1 MLRAFGPSSAEP
13 AEPADRRSGDALG
26 SPGRR
31 LRTVNVR
38 LPGVRFL
45 KQRLGWADPSAV
57 NSGFGYRVRARVA
70 SQRGFTLIEV
80 LVSALITTLIA
91 TAVAGALITNT
102 DIISNQTNRSEA
114 ETLAE
119 QDQERLKGLSA
130 EQLDNLS
137 QTYNVNANGTAF
149 TIKSQAWYLS
159 NTNGQSCSSS
169 GGASATYFKTISTVT
184 NTNSAGT
191 TKTLATDESVISP
204 DAGGSLLVQFHD
216 QTANPLSGVALS
228 ATGPE
233 SDDGTSNA
241 TGCVIFSGLNTGAYN
256 LTYTDIGY
264 VDPNGNPSPLADTA
278 TVASTGIASP
288 GKGNPI
294 ELGQAGGLT
303 ANYQTTDTSTVT
315 AYADGLSWFS
325 SGGAGI
331 PMASYR
337 TNSSSLSS
345 TGQTVT
351 ASTPTSVM
359 GLFPFVSSQSPV
371 SYTNNYQVWAGT
383 CRQEQP
389 PSGTDMVTVQPGSS
403 LTGSS
408 SPSISEPALQL
419 TVTWNGTP
427 KPPTDVKIFF
437 TSGSGSSC
445 TDTWG
450 DEHSIPSG
458 QTGSN
463 AGPSNSYIY
472 GLPFASSATSGAT
485 ASASG
490 QTGSLTVCADYN
502 TGGKYYSYTQPSTA
516 AFTDSFS
523 SAYSLTIPLTGSST
537 QKQC

>member
-1 MLRAFGPSSAEP
+1 MLRAFRPSPVEP
-13 AEPADRRSGDALG
+13 ANRRSVGATG
-26 SPGRR
+26 SSDGR
-31 LRTVNVR
+31 LRAVNVR
-38 LPGVRFL
+38 LRAPRFL
-45 KQRLGWADPSAV
+45 KQWRGWADPSAV
-57 NSGFGYRVRARVA
+57 DNGFGYRVRARLA
-70 SQRGFTLIEV
+70 SEHGFTLIEV
-80 LVSALITTLIA
+80 LVSALIVTLIA

-102 DIISNQTNRSEA
+102 DIISNQTSRSEA

-137 QTYNVNANGTAF
+137 QTYNVTANGTAF

-159 NTNGQSCSSS
+159 SSNGQSCSTS

-184 NTNSAGT
+184 NTNAAGT
-191 TKTLATDESVISP
+191 TTTLATDESVISP

-216 QTANPLSGVALS
+216 QTANPLSGVSLS

-233 SDDGTSNA
+233 SDAGTSDA
-241 TGCVIFSGLNTGAYN
+241 TGCVIFSGMNTGTYN
-256 LTYTDIGY
+256 LTYTDSGY

-288 GKGNPI
+288 DKGNPI

-303 ANYQTTDTSTVT
+303 ALFKATDGPTFT

-337 TNSSSLSS
+337 YNAQSITSSIS
-345 TGQTVT
+345 TIT
-351 ASTPTSVM
+351 APSGPSIM

-371 SYTNNYQVWAGT
+371 SYTSNYQVWAGT

-403 LTGSS
+403 LTGAS
-408 SPSISEPALQL
+408 SPTITEPALQ
-419 TVTWNGTP
+419 VNFTWAGT
-427 KPPTDVKIFF
+427 KKAPTDVKTVF
-437 TSGSGSSC
+437 TSSAGTACSDTWAETGSSGGALSSGS
-445 TDTWG
+445 
-450 DEHSIPSG
+450 
-458 QTGSN
+458 
-463 AGPSNSYIY
+463 YVY
-472 GLPFASSATSGAT
+472 GVPFASSATSGST

-490 QTGSLTVCADYN
+490 QTGSLTTCVDYN
-502 TGGKYYSYTQPSTA
+502 NGGTYYDYTSPSYTP
-516 AFTDSFS
+516 SFS
-523 SAYSLTIPLTGSST
+523 SAYSLTAALTTSST
-537 QKQC
+537 KGKC